1 MNALLKLLPQPTTE
15 QTAKRAINA
24 LAALGVERSKITYDP
39 DEFQLR
45 TDGTAPGW
53 GTCTPIAGWSGPR
66 KGGDNDQAE
75 NQGVGARRGLEDRH
89 PPLRLAEGPGLHPAT
104 LPGREL
110 PDISSVGCDE
120 SRSRVVRLNRARVYP
135 ARENEDRPSS
145 PATPACRLSRSGLAI
160 IELPLE
166 AAEATWRT

>member
-1 MNALLKLLPQPTTE
+1 LLKLLPQPTTE

-75 NQGVGARRGLEDRH
+75 NWSS
-89 PPLRLAEGPGLHPAT
+89 
-104 LPGREL
+104 
-110 PDISSVGCDE
+110 PDSV
-120 SRSRVVRLNRARVYP
+120 
-135 ARENEDRPSS
+135 DRPAMLPQLRQRVAVRS
-145 PATPACRLSRSGLAI
+145 PSD
-160 IELPLE
+160 
-166 AAEATWRT
+166 